1 MALTLL
7 THLSRYL
14 IGFVT
19 GAYIVILYSDLR
31 WRSYAY
37 IYQLHMGLNLRTF
50 ISFAIW
56 GVGYLLFYTLFN
68 RQSKPRLTMTDFL
81 ANLSEQQL
89 WDLILLAGYTVLF
102 QSVCWLIYRL
112 L

>member
-1 MALTLL
+1 MSLTLL
-7 THLSRYL
+7 THLPRYL

-19 GAYIVILYSDLR
+19 GAYIVILYFDLR
-31 WRSYAY
+31 SGSYAY
-37 IYQLHMGLNLRTF
+37 IYQIHMGLNLRTL
-50 ISFAIW
+50 ISFSIW
-56 GVGYLLFYTLFN
+56 GVGYLLFHTLFN
-68 RQSKPRLTMTDFL
+68 RQSKLRLTMTNLL